1 MYNLTYDTPYN
12 RKIVDELAALE
23 NRKKGKFIPSFIEPD
38 HLEHRYSGGVRCGD
52 YLQHGS
58 NNSYPPYHMDE
69 AMRLAGAGFSGGYCH
84 TCGGALNIRG
94 ALSRAKRA
102 IAPYAHNFYHE
113 AIKPVAEKAFETAKE
128 QARSYLNNK
137 LKKATG
143 GKRPVGRPRKSGG
156 FNWGALGDIAAD
168 IAKPIATDLAT
179 KGINTLLAGK
189 RGRGRPK
196 KSGAGFVPDWGK
208 AIGTIGEIAKQPA
221 VKDIAKDL
229 AKRGVDKLLG
239 NGRKPRG
246 RKPKQ
251 SGAGFL
257 DVFSDMG
264 KPFEKM
270 VGVNP
275 FDAGFQLGNKVI
287 GPALMGE
294 GRKRTPSKRNIIVK
308 QIMKEKGLSLPQASK
323 YVKENNLY

>member
-1 MYNLTYDTPYN
+1 
-12 RKIVDELAALE
+12 
-23 NRKKGKFIPSFIEPD
+23 
-38 HLEHRYSGGVRCGD
+38 
-52 YLQHGS
+52 
-58 NNSYPPYHMDE
+58 
-69 AMRLAGAGFSGGYCH
+69 
-84 TCGGALNIRG
+84 
-94 ALSRAKRA
+94 
-102 IAPYAHNFYHE
+102 
-113 AIKPVAEKAFETAKE
+113 
-128 QARSYLNNK
+128 

-143 GKRPVGRPRKSGG
+143 GRRPVGRPRKTGG

-168 IAKPIATDLAT
+168 IAKPIVS
-179 KGINTLLAGK
+179 KGIDTLLAGK

-196 KSGAGFVPDWGK
+196 KSGAGLVPDWGK
-208 AIGTIGEIAKQPA
+208 AIGTIAEIAKQPA
-221 VKDIAKDL
+221 VRDVAKDL

-287 GPALMGE
+287 APALLGE

>member
-12 RKIVDELAALE
+12 RQIVDELTALE
-23 NRKKGKFIPSFIEPD
+23 NRKQGKYIPSFIEPD
-38 HLEHRYSGGVRCGD
+38 HLEHRYSGGVRCGE
-52 YLQHGS
+52 YLQHGT

-69 AMRLAGAGFSGGYCH
+69 AMRLAGSGFSAGGYCH

-94 ALSRAKRA
+94 AFNRAKKA

-113 AIKPVAEKAFETAKE
+113 AVKPVAEKAFETAKE

-168 IAKPIATDLAT
+168 IAKPIVS
-179 KGINTLLAGK
+179 KGIDTLLAGK

-196 KSGAGFVPDWGK
+196 KSGAGLIPDWGK
-208 AIGTIGEIAKQPA
+208 AIGTIGEIAKQP
-221 VKDIAKDL
+221 VVRDVAKDL

-275 FDAGFQLGNKVI
+275 FDAGFQIGNKVI
-287 GPALMGE
+287 GPALLGE
-294 GRKRTPSKRNIIVK
+294 GRKKRAPSKRNVIVK
-308 QIMKEKGLSLPQASK
+308 QVMQEKGLSLPQASK